1 MTKTH
6 DNLGHRM
13 DTDHAIL
20 TLRGRGWTL
29 DQVGQL
35 FCVSRQ
41 AVWIRE
47 QKIGK
52 ADPVPE
58 DQLPT
63 SPDMITDGYSWYAAK
78 CPRCGGQ
85 MQIVRPGKVQCSQ
98 CVT

>member
-1 MTKTH
+1 MPK
-6 DNLGHRM
+6 DLGHRL

-52 ADPVPE
+52 ADPVPVDE
-58 DQLPT
+58 LPT

-78 CPRCGGQ
+78 CPKCGGQ
-85 MQIVRPGKVQCSQ
+85 MRVVRPGKVQCSQ